1 MLNIKNFL
9 LVILVAVF
17 LNGCSSVQKL
27 DIFKTE
33 VKREPLALTLPEP
46 LKVEELKWYIVN
58 SENAAEVLDKIKKGG
73 DDPVVFGL
81 TDEGY
86 ESLTKNFAQIRAYI
100 IKQRE
105 IIKKYQEYYEKDE
118 QLPKEE

>member
-9 LVILVAVF
+9 FVILIAVF

-27 DIFKTE
+27 AIFKTD
-33 VKREPLALTLPEP
+33 VKREPLALTLPP
-46 LKVEELKWYIVN
+46 PIKVEELKWYIIN
-58 SENAAEVLDKIKKGG
+58 SKNASEVLDKIKKGG

-105 IIKKYQEYYEKDE
+105 IIKKYQDYYENDKK
-118 QLPKEE
+118 LPTK

>member
-27 DIFKTE
+27 DIFKTD

-58 SENAAEVLDKIKKGG
+58 SDNAAEVLEKIKKGG

-105 IIKKYQEYYEKDE
+105 IIKKYQDYYENDKK
-118 QLPKEE
+118 LPKE

>member
-46 LKVEELKWYIVN
+46 LKGEELKWYIVN
-58 SENAAEVLDKIKKGG
+58 SDSAEEVLDKIKKGG

-105 IIKKYQEYYEKDE
+105 IIKKYQDYYEKDE
-118 QLPKEE
+118 QLPKE